1 MATINDPRYFTSKN
15 PATGAILWEGFSAD
29 SSAVDGAINHS
40 RKAFFEWRA
49 LSIETR
55 QHYLEKFCEILA
67 SKKENIAEAIS
78 AEMGKP
84 LWESLLEVG
93 AMLNKLPITLAAYNE
108 RCPEKKEVLKDG
120 VSMTRHKPLGVLAVF
135 GPFNFPGH
143 LPNGH
148 ILPALLAGNTVIF
161 KASELTP
168 RVAEEV
174 MACWEASGIPAGVI
188 QLLQGGK
195 ETGQLIAE
203 HAGIDGLLFTG
214 SFKTG
219 SALSSLFSTRPGKLL
234 ALEMGGNN
242 PLIVHE
248 IEDLEAAVYYIIQ
261 SAYLTT
267 GQRCTCARRLI
278 VVNNTTGKAL
288 ISALI
293 QAIAKIKVGAYTER
307 PEPFMGPLV
316 SELAASQVMNTY
328 EALLKSGGVAL
339 VPLLKLRSDNPAFL
353 SPSLVDVT
361 PIKSRIDEE
370 IFGPLLQLIWVD
382 SFEEALKEANNTRYG
397 LAAGLLC
404 DNEVLYR
411 QFFSAMNAGIIHW
424 NRPLTGASSQA
435 PFGGI
440 QCSGNYRPSAYYAA
454 DYCAYPVASL
464 EETQLKKPEK
474 RPPGLE

>member
-1 MATINDPRYFTSKN
+1 MTTHNDPRYFISKN
-15 PATGAILWEGFSAD
+15 PATGAIVWEGLAAD
-29 SSAVDGAINHS
+29 SLVVDRAINQS
-40 RKAFFEWRA
+40 RKAFLDWRA
-49 LSIETR
+49 LSIESR
-55 QHYLEKFCEILA
+55 KAYLEKFCEILTDQKA
-67 SKKENIAEAIS
+67 SIAETIS

-84 LWESLLEVG
+84 LWEALLEVG
-93 AMLNKLPITLAAYNE
+93 AMLNKLPITLAAYHE
-108 RCPEKKEVLKDG
+108 RCPEKKEVLKEG

-148 ILPALLAGNTVIF
+148 ILPALLAGNTIIF

-168 RVAEEV
+168 RVAEKV
-174 MACWEASGIPAGVI
+174 MACWEASGISEGVI

-203 HAGIDGLLFTG
+203 HMGIDGVLFTG

-219 SALSSLFSTRPGKLL
+219 AALATLFSTRPGKLL

-242 PLIVHE
+242 PLVVHE
-248 IEDLEAAVYYIIQ
+248 VEDLEAAVYCIIQ

-267 GQRCTCARRLI
+267 GQRCTCARSLI
-278 VVNNTTGKAL
+278 VLNNAMGQAL

-293 QAIAKIKVGAYTER
+293 QAISKIKVGAYTES

-316 SELAASQVMNTY
+316 SEFAASQVVNAY
-328 EALLKSGGVAL
+328 ESLLKLGGVAL
-339 VPLLKLRSDNPAFL
+339 VPLLKLRSDNATFL

-361 PIKSRIDEE
+361 PIESRLDQE

-404 DNEVLYR
+404 DSEALHR
-411 QFFSAMNAGIIHW
+411 QFFSTVNAGIIHW

-474 RPPGLE
+474 RTPGLE